1 MDYFQQPSLLFT
13 IAHFA
18 LGSLACIHILLTK
31 KKQQNKIAW
40 IGIVILSP
48 VIGSITYY
56 LFGINRIKRKARLL
70 AKPPPETHH
79 TAAPLNPAGCPIP
92 QLDQQYALAIHEKP
106 FTQNNTIIPLV
117 NGDEA
122 FPAMLEE
129 INKAQESIALSSYI
143 FDHDPIGITFA
154 QTLGKAVSRGVKV
167 YVLLD
172 DFGIYYSPRNIVR
185 LLKKHKVQI
194 IRFLPLFKRKMSFIN
209 LRNHRKILLIDGK
222 TGFIGG
228 MNIRQGNLIAENPRH
243 PVQDIHF
250 RVTGPVL
257 DQIAEVY
264 EQDWAFSC
272 DTTPLPLPR
281 FDASVTTPTQTYA
294 RIIPDGPDEDFE
306 KLAWMLLGA
315 IHRAKKN
322 VRVMTPYFLPNDLI
336 CHALIHASLRG
347 VQVEIIVPGKN
358 NLFYVKWAMEAY
370 YKKLVKVNI
379 SLYES
384 PVPFDHSKIFLV
396 DDCWCWMGSSNWDDR
411 SLFLNFEINLEC
423 WSCDLNN
430 DLSIYFREKR
440 AKSKKISMEEI
451 NQFSIPRKLR
461 NSILNLFSPYL

>member
-1 MDYFQQPSLLFT
+1 MDYSQHAPLLIT
-13 IAHFA
+13 TAHFA

-40 IGIVILSP
+40 IGIVIFSP

-70 AKPPPETHH
+70 AKSLPTPHH
-79 TAAPLNPAGCPIP
+79 TPSPNPTDCPIP
-92 QLDQQYALAIHEKP
+92 QLDQRYALAIHGKP
-106 FTQNNTIIPLV
+106 FTQNNTITPLI

-129 INKAQESIALSSYI
+129 IDKAQESIAFSSYI

-154 QTLGKAVSRGVKV
+154 EALGRAVSRGVKV

-185 LLKKHKVQI
+185 LLKEHKVQVV
-194 IRFLPLFKRKMSFIN
+194 RFLPVFKRTMSFIN

-228 MNIRQGNLIAENPRH
+228 MNIRHGNLIHTKPRH

-250 RVTGPVL
+250 RITGPVL
-257 DQIAEVY
+257 DQITEVY
-264 EQDWAFSC
+264 EQDWNFSC
-272 DTTPLPLPR
+272 ETTPLPLPR
-281 FDASVTTPTQTYA
+281 FDASVTTPRQTYA
-294 RIIPDGPDEDFE
+294 RVIPDGPDEDFE

-315 IHRAKKN
+315 IHRAKKSI
-322 VRVMTPYFLPNDLI
+322 RVMTPYFLPNDLI

-347 VQVEIIVPGKN
+347 VQVEIIVPEKN
-358 NLFYVKWAMEAY
+358 NLFYMKWAMEAY
-370 YKKLVKVNI
+370 FKKLVQADI
-379 SLYES
+379 CLYES
-384 PVPFDHSKIFLV
+384 PAPFDHSKIFLV
-396 DDCWCWMGSSNWDDR
+396 DDCWCWVGSSNWDDR

-423 WSCDLNN
+423 WSCDLGR
-430 DLSIYFREKR
+430 DLAGYFLKKR
-440 AKSKKISMEEI
+440 AKSRKIRMEEI
-451 NQFSIPRKLR
+451 NHFSIPRKLR
-461 NSILNLFSPYL
+461 NNIFNLFSPYL